1 MQDAGY
7 EIFVSLKLRKEALNV
22 ELRSFQGIIEQKF
35 EDWMFV
41 LESEF
46 WGMIILLSVKMNL
59 YCKST

>member
-7 EIFVSLKLRKEALNV
+7 EIFVSLKLRKDALNV

-46 WGMIILLSVKMNL
+46 WGIIILLRVKMNL

>member
-7 EIFVSLKLRKEALNV
+7 EIFVSLKLRKDALNV
-22 ELRSFQGIIEQKF
+22 ELRSFQGIIEQKC
-35 EDWMFV
+35 EDWLFV

-46 WGMIILLSVKMNL
+46 WGIIILLSVKMNL

>member
-41 LESEF
+41 SESEF
-46 WGMIILLSVKMNL
+46 WGIIILLSVKMNL

>member
-41 LESEF
+41 SESEF
-46 WGMIILLSVKMNL
+46 WGIIILLSVKMDL